1 MRGRGWGEGSWV
13 TGKGVLGEGRGFWM
27 STYVRIRR
35 ILYKY
40 IYLFINSLPG
50 DFLIFFLL
58 LLCDHFC
65 CFVAFKVLR
74 RARGQV

>member
-27 STYVRIRR
+27 SAYVRIRR

-65 CFVAFKVLR
+65 CFVGFVR
-74 RARGQV
+74 C